1 MQVQYDN
8 HDEQMKKLSSRKSR
22 LAGICIWIFAGM
34 SCISLQVK
42 AEESRVAVS
51 AAGKVSVKPDMA
63 EFSAVV
69 KSDAKTSEK
78 AAADTAEKYRT
89 VQNALRTAGIPSED
103 ATSAAYSVSPRWEWD
118 QSLGRSVLKGYTA
131 RHTIM
136 VKVRNLGSI
145 GKAIDASVQGGADEV
160 QNISFSSSRYESLRQ
175 QALAA
180 AVENARRDADIM
192 ARAAGGRLGQL
203 LEAVI
208 NEQPSRVRPYQDV
221 MALKA
226 APEAAPTEIAPS
238 EQEIV
243 VTVNTRWRFIGGISK

>member
-1 MQVQYDN
+1 M
-8 HDEQMKKLSSRKSR
+8 EMKKMLTVKTRLITYSLLM
-22 LAGICIWIFAGM
+22 LAGMC
-34 SCISLQVK
+34 CISSHAE
-42 AEESRVAVS
+42 AEESRVLVS
-51 AAGKVSVKPDMA
+51 AVGKVSVRPDMA
-63 EFSAVV
+63 EFAVVV

-78 AAADTAEKYRT
+78 AASETADKYRS
-89 VQNALRTAGIPSED
+89 VQNALRTAGVAPED
-103 ATSAAYSVSPRWEWD
+103 ATSATYTVSPRWEWD

-180 AVENARRDADIM
+180 AVENAHRDAEIM
-192 ARAAGGRLGQL
+192 AKAAGGHLGQL
-203 LEAVI
+203 QEAVI
-208 NEQPSRVRPYQDV
+208 NEQPQRVRPYQDV
-221 MALKA
+221 MAMKA

-238 EQEIV
+238 EQEIA
-243 VTVNTRWRFIGGISK
+243 VTVSTRWRFIGASSR